1 MAGNWDIRR
10 LYLYLVSFAT
20 LMMMVF
26 GTVFLLQGISQF
38 IYPEPGPDFYYPEI
52 VNKYDELAKNDPKI
66 SAEEKEKLIAREKQ
80 LAEESRM
87 RAEKSQEY
95 YRIRSIINNMILV
108 IVTLPV
114 YMYHWRKIQKAE
126 A

>member
-20 LMMMVF
+20 LMMMIF
-26 GTVFLLQGISQF
+26 GIVFLLQGITQF
-38 IYPEPGPDFYYPEI
+38 IYPEPGPYYPEI

-66 SAEEKEKLIAREKQ
+66 SAEEKEKLVAQEKQ
-80 LAEESRM
+80 LAEESRI

>member
-20 LMMMVF
+20 LMMMIV
-26 GTVFLLQGISQF
+26 GTVQFFQGVVDF
-38 IYPEPGPDFYYPEI
+38 VYPNPVPDTFYPEYRT
-52 VNKYDELAKNDPKI
+52 KYEDMAKNNPKI
-66 SAEEKEKLIAREKQ
+66 SDEEIEKIMAEDKK
-80 LAEESRM
+80 LAEEARI
-87 RAEKSQEY
+87 RAQESQEY
-95 YRIRSIINNMILV
+95 YRIRSMVNNMVLV
-108 IVTLPV
+108 MVALPV